1 MSEPPATTA
10 ESQPPAEHAAA
21 ALRTLATSFG
31 HLSDFHAFFERLRR
45 GIGQLP
51 LSDDLRLELAPE
63 PAEGGAGGVF
73 RRGELA
79 IPIVGRSALH
89 GVLRVARVQDH
100 RRFSPEDLHLLT
112 SLSVFVAAWADHAL
126 HFGDIL
132 ANAEL
137 LRFTL
142 DRAPV
147 GLLAFDGEGRLRV
160 VNEPA
165 RALLGDVSKL
175 DLGALF
181 PALRESADQG
191 WRLHLR
197 LDGRLVYA
205 EGVVAPGSRG
215 RPPARVV
222 VLVDLSSEQT
232 RLLDALGRELYR
244 AHWLGHPLVFAL
256 VASADGRPDVLASLR
271 DVRANLPPGGV
282 AGPYD
287 AARLAI
293 VLPEADLAAARRWL
307 RRVRPLLGGDGA
319 RARVV
324 TVDRTMRDVEAVLS
338 AALDEGEP
346 LGAFARPTLLLHD
359 DYPAVNDMLELVLR
373 RDFEVVKSSR
383 LAFTRALLAAR
394 TFDGLVTELDLQEGM
409 SGLDLARA
417 AREEQP
423 GLRSFFTANAA
434 SARRFEDDP
443 LLRQSIVFDKPF
455 AVQAVS
461 ETLRRAFASVEV

>member
-1 MSEPPATTA
+1 MSQTPASANEPVSPG
-10 ESQPPAEHAAA
+10 EHAAA

-31 HLSDFHAFFERLRR
+31 HLSDFQAFFERLRR
-45 GIGQLP
+45 GVGHLP
-51 LSDDLRLELAPE
+51 LGEGLRLELAPE
-63 PAEGGAGGVF
+63 PAPNAAGGGF

-79 IPIVGRSALH
+79 IPVVGRSELH
-89 GVLRVARVQDH
+89 GVLRVARVQGH
-100 RRFSPEDLHLLT
+100 RRFAPEDLHLLT
-112 SLSVFVAAWADHAL
+112 SLSVYLAAWADHAL

-142 DRAPV
+142 DRSPV
-147 GLLAFDGEGRLRV
+147 GLLAFDHEERLRV

-175 DLGALF
+175 DLPKLF
-181 PALRESADQG
+181 PALRGPADTP
-191 WRLHLR
+191 WRQHLR
-197 LDGRLVYA
+197 LAGKLVYA
-205 EGVVAPGSRG
+205 EGVSAPAARG

-222 VLVDLSSEQT
+222 ALVDLTPEQT
-232 RLLDALGRELYR
+232 RLIDALGRELYR

-256 VASADGRPDVLASLR
+256 VTSGDGRPDVLAHLP
-271 DVRANLPPGGV
+271 DVRANLPDGAI

-287 AARLAI
+287 AARLALI
-293 VLPEADLAAARRWL
+293 LPEADLAVARRWM
-307 RRVRPLLGGDGA
+307 RRLRPLIGGDGA
-319 RARVV
+319 RVRMVPV
-324 TVDRTMRDVEAVLS
+324 ERSMRDVEAVLS

-346 LGAFARPTLLLHD
+346 LGVLARPSLLLHD

-383 LAFTRALLAAR
+383 LAYTRALLTAR
-394 TFDGLVTELDLQEGM
+394 SFDGLVTELDLQEGM

-417 AREEQP
+417 ACEEQP
-423 GLRSFFTANAA
+423 GLRPFFTANAA

-443 LLRQSIVFDKPF
+443 LLRQAIVFDKPF
-455 AVQAVS
+455 AVQAVCES
-461 ETLRRAFASVEV
+461 LRRAFAGAEV